1 MASPSR
7 DRWELHHDNNLTI
20 NNSKRVGGETM
31 IFQKVV
37 VAQNERGLVLKDKS
51 VINVLEPGVYRLTH
65 WGAKVVLVSADEAE
79 VKNSLVLSMVDSK
92 SKSEQALRD
101 EYLRIV
107 DLADYEVALV
117 YQRKALKRV
126 LRSGQ
131 RTVFWADA
139 PELNIQK
146 IDTRDNYVVEPSLV
160 NVLARGPGILGSADT
175 VYAVEVGAKQLGMLW
190 VDGAL
195 VDTLDAG
202 LYAYWRVNRNIKVE
216 QAELRLQ
223 NIEVTGQEILTK
235 DRVSLRINLSASY
248 QMIDPVRARLQ
259 LKDYEDYLY
268 RELQFVL
275 REAVGTRSLD
285 ALLAEK
291 EALNSELYR
300 ALVKGLAEYGI
311 KLSSLGVKDIILPG
325 EMKDIL
331 NQVVQTEKAAQANVI
346 KRREETAAT
355 RSLLN
360 TAKLMEENP
369 TLLRLKELEALEKVV
384 EKVDRISVFD
394 GLDGLMKDTVK
405 LQV

>member
-1 MASPSR
+1 
-7 DRWELHHDNNLTI
+7 
-20 NNSKRVGGETM
+20 M
-31 IFQKVV
+31 ILQKVV
-37 VAQNERGLVLKDKS
+37 VAQTERGLVLKDKR
-51 VINVLEPGVYRLTH
+51 ILQVLEPGVYRFTI
-65 WGAKVVLVSADEAE
+65 WGARVNLVDTSKAE
-79 VKNSLVLSMVDSK
+79 VTNEVLLRLVDSK
-92 SKSEQALRD
+92 SDVDQKLCEK
-101 EYLRIV
+101 YLQVI

-117 YQRKALKRV
+117 YERKALKRV
-126 LRSGQ
+126 LKSGE
-131 RTVFWADA
+131 RYVFWADSK
-139 PELNIQK
+139 ELEIK
-146 IDTRDNYVVEPSLV
+146 RIDTRENYVVEKSLV
-160 NVLARGPGILGSADT
+160 SVLARGRGIAGIADM
-175 VYAVEVGAKQLGMLW
+175 VYPTEVGSKQLGLLW

-195 VDTLDAG
+195 VDTLSAG
-202 LYAYWRVNRNIKVE
+202 LYAFWRVNRNIKVE
-216 QAELRLQ
+216 LAELRLQ
-223 NIEVTGQEILTK
+223 TIEVAGQEILTK

-248 QMIDPVRARLQ
+248 QMLDPVRARMQ

-285 ALLAEK
+285 ALLADK

-300 ALVKGLAEYGI
+300 SVIKRLAEYGI
-311 KLSSLGVKDIILPG
+311 KLTSIGVKDIILPG

-360 TAKLMEENP
+360 TAKLMDENP
-369 TLLRLKELEALEKVV
+369 TLLRLKEMEALEKVV
-384 EKVDRISVFD
+384 EKVDRISVYD